1 MYVQHKIRLTI
12 QNDLKERV
20 EIMNKTK
27 KSQLVFDPK
36 IGRKLLKMNGEI
48 KFCPFCGKGM
58 NESCG
63 CHLNIVVD
71 IKPYRENDVM
81 TDRSVLVFDNN
92 AAFQAD
98 YAQLVEEAKAKKE
111 TEEPE
116 QLSIDFD

>member
-1 MYVQHKIRLTI
+1 
-12 QNDLKERV
+12 
-20 EIMNKTK
+20 MNKVK

-48 KFCPFCGKGM
+48 KFCPFCGKGI
-58 NESCG
+58 NERCG

-71 IKPYRENDVM
+71 IKPYRENDIM

-92 AAFQAD
+92 DAFQAD

-111 TEEPE
+111 SENPE
-116 QLSIDFD
+116 QIEICFD

>member
-1 MYVQHKIRLTI
+1 
-12 QNDLKERV
+12 
-20 EIMNKTK
+20 MNKIK

-48 KFCPFCGKGM
+48 KFCPFCGKGI
-58 NESCG
+58 NENCG

-71 IKPYRENDVM
+71 IKPYRENDIM

-111 TEEPE
+111 AEEPE

>member
-1 MYVQHKIRLTI
+1 M
-12 QNDLKERV
+12 KERV
-20 EIMNKTK
+20 EIMNIKTK

-48 KFCPFCGKGM
+48 KFCPFCGKGV
-58 NESCG
+58 NEACG
-63 CHLNIVVD
+63 CHMNIVID

-92 AAFQAD
+92 DAFKAD
-98 YAQLVEEAKAKKE
+98 YAQLIEELKVKKE
-111 TEEPE
+111 AEDSE